1 MDAAE
6 MFADEES
13 AEKWFISVRWP
24 DGVECPVC
32 KSKDIQVRE
41 NRKPMPYWCGS
52 CREYFSVKSHSVM
65 HRSKLPLRTWGMAI
79 YLMTTHLRG
88 VSSMKLA
95 RDLGIKQATAWHLAH
110 RIRRAYAGGA
120 AGGHANFFGPVEV
133 DETFVGGRQRNRHG
147 EQRYYWREQR
157 GKVGPDGVTRYW
169 GSMVAVAGVKDRRT
183 NRVSA
188 AVVPNVEHPT
198 LRKFVISQTDES
210 TTVYTDD
217 ARAYNHLPRAHE
229 SVNHSEHEYVRDDVH
244 TNGIE
249 SFWASLK
256 RSFKGTYYHWSEKHL
271 PRYLAEHCGR
281 HNSRSEDTVEQ
292 MRRIVRGMH
301 RRHLS
306 YARLVAGQ

>member
-1 MDAAE
+1 MDAAK

-32 KSKDIQVRE
+32 RSKDIQVRE
-41 NRKPMPYWCGS
+41 NRRPLPYWCGA

-65 HRSKLPLRTWGMAI
+65 HRSKLPLRVWGMAI
-79 YLMTTHLRG
+79 YLMTTNLRG

-133 DETFVGGRQRNRHG
+133 DETFVGGSQRNRHG
-147 EQRYYWREQR
+147 GKWRYWRDQR

-169 GSMVAVAGVKDRRT
+169 GSKVAVVGVKDRRT
-183 NRVSA
+183 NRISA
-188 AVVPNVEHPT
+188 AVVSNTERPVLHEFIT
-198 LRKFVISQTDES
+198 SRTDES
-210 TTVYTDD
+210 ATVYTDD
-217 ARAYNHLPRAHE
+217 NSAYNRLPRDHE
-229 SVNHSEHEYVRDDVH
+229 SVNHSWREYVRGEAH

-249 SFWASLK
+249 SFWSSLK

-271 PRYLAEHCGR
+271 PRYLMEHCGR
-281 HNSRSEDTVEQ
+281 HNSRSEDTEEQ

-306 YARLVAGQ
+306 YARLTA